1 MHEILEFLANPYAF
15 VVGSHPSATAFNLIM
30 VGVTIVMVVV
40 AMLLPFPH
48 GRGAM
53 VPKGDREAETLGAG
67 ERGGR
72 TDSDLTRV
80 V

>member
-30 VGVTIVMVVV
+30 VGVTIVLVVV

-48 GRGAM
+48 GRGAI
-53 VPKGDREAETLGAG
+53 VPSRDQEPEAVDADET
-67 ERGGR
+67 GR
-72 TDSDLTRV
+72 PAANLTPV
-80 V
+80 P